1 MSDTAQ
7 KDNFREILPT
17 NINIDF
23 VGKRGIFAIMSGVVV
38 LASIILF
45 FVIGPNWG
53 IDFTGGTEV
62 QVHFKQET
70 SSEEVREALT
80 GTGLGEDA
88 LQSIETTDGGSRY
101 SLRIQGASGT
111 RPEDVEVVKQ
121 YLSTA
126 FGADWIEEF
135 RVDSEIG
142 TRATVVYKGDI
153 IPVER
158 IADVVKVAKGVTV
171 QASPEENTFYLRLPG
186 LAEDIEARLEKNLK
200 DRGVEM
206 ESINSI
212 GPKVGA
218 SLRMAGLASTVIT
231 MLMLLVYIAFRF
243 DFAYAPGA
251 VVMLVHD
258 TSIVVLVWVVT
269 RMEFGLPMIS
279 AVLTLVGYSIN
290 DTIVTYDRIRENS
303 VRYRRKNL
311 PELINDSIN
320 QTLARTI
327 VTTGATALALLPF
340 LIWGGQ
346 VLKQF
351 AIAMLVGMAAG
362 TYSTIYI
369 ASPIMIIIKENED
382 FLYGLIGMGK
392 KKKA

>member
-1 MSDTAQ
+1 MSDTGQ

-38 LASIILF
+38 LTSIILF
-45 FVIGPNWG
+45 FVVGPNWG

-80 GTGLGEDA
+80 GVGLGEDA

-101 SLRIQGASGT
+101 SLRVQGASGT

-121 YLSTA
+121 YLATA

-218 SLRMAGLASTVIT
+218 SLRMAGLTSTVIT
-231 MLMLLVYIAFRF
+231 MLMLLVYIGFRF

-258 TSIVVLVWVVT
+258 TAIVVLVWVVT

-369 ASPIMIIIKENED
+369 ASPIMIIIKEHED

>member
-1 MSDTAQ
+1 
-7 KDNFREILPT
+7 
-17 NINIDF
+17 
-23 VGKRGIFAIMSGVVV
+23 
-38 LASIILF
+38 
-45 FVIGPNWG
+45 
-53 IDFTGGTEV
+53 
-62 QVHFKQET
+62 
-70 SSEEVREALT
+70 
-80 GTGLGEDA
+80 
-88 LQSIETTDGGSRY
+88 
-101 SLRIQGASGT
+101 
-111 RPEDVEVVKQ
+111 
-121 YLSTA
+121 
-126 FGADWIEEF
+126 
-135 RVDSEIG
+135 
-142 TRATVVYKGDI
+142 
-153 IPVER
+153 
-158 IADVVKVAKGVTV
+158 
-171 QASPEENTFYLRLPG
+171 
-186 LAEDIEARLEKNLK
+186 
-200 DRGVEM
+200 
-206 ESINSI
+206 
-212 GPKVGA
+212 
-218 SLRMAGLASTVIT
+218 
-231 MLMLLVYIAFRF
+231 
-243 DFAYAPGA
+243 
-251 VVMLVHD
+251 
-258 TSIVVLVWVVT
+258 
-269 RMEFGLPMIS
+269 MIS